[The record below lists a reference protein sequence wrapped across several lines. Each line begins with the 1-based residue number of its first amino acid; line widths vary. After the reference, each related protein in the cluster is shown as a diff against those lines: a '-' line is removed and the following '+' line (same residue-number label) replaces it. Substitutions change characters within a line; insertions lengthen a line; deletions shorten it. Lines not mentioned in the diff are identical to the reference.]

1 MIDPPQKSGWHWI
14 VRVQDK
20 AVPEVAFW
28 TGASFLTISDVLPL
42 EGVAMCDEE
51 PLRAPMSM
59 TSSCQANSSNTCLH
73 TPSGSACA

>member
-1 MIDPPQKSGWHWI
+1 VIDPPKKSGWYWI
-14 VRVQDK
+14 VRALSN

-28 TGASFLTISDVLPL
+28 TGASFLTISDVLSL

-59 TSSCQANSSNTCLH
+59 TS
-73 TPSGSACA
+73 